1 MDRPLGKTPARRAA
15 RERAPAARAH
25 EADRSQRSR
34 PPPRSVEASSAGDAA
49 MCWSRLSC
57 LRQRRHPAAKRPTG
71 RSGKMRARGASFS
84 TKGLDQTG
92 LALNQQPIITR
103 LPHRRPTPKGVRSG
117 GSSHCQ
123 VPARLVMVAQVAAIV
138 AAMRPPVTI
147 ISRISRPSAPAPQG
161 SCLSAASRQGNLPT
175 GLTPRHWHV
184 ILSGVSDRWPKSESC
199 AGRRAREHSD
209 ATP

>member
-147 ISRISRPSAPAPQG
+147 ISRISRPSAPGVLPVGGVPAGESPDR
-161 SCLSAASRQGNLPT
+161 LDASPLACDTQRGFRSLAEIRIVCRQ
-175 GLTPRHWHV
+175 
-184 ILSGVSDRWPKSESC
+184 KSPG
-199 AGRRAREHSD
+199 ALRRNAISL
-209 ATP
+209 